1 MFATGQAFALDE
13 FGFEA
18 GCLWHDGAERQTRE
32 DKL

>member
-13 FGFEA
+13 FGVMLDV
-18 GCLWHDGAERQTRE
+18 CWHDGAARQTRE